1 MRKLIAMMLFLLLLC
16 GTVFAEDTAE
26 ESADFSWDD
35 LAQLLE
41 LLQSFG
47 ENTEPVQMAPVDYES
62 SVVTAGALEAK
73 YLTHG
78 EFDVSFIEEETEE
91 TWEKYLAYYPTEL
104 EQSDRIWPVIVMVN
118 GSGVLAS
125 NYPAVFQHYAS
136 WGFVVIGNEHDSSW
150 QGDSSDASLAW
161 LLNENSNPESVFY
174 QRIDLNAIGI
184 VGHSQ
189 GGVGVFNAITVQPH
203 CDLYKCAVALSP
215 TSERVAEAIGWHYD
229 TSKVS
234 SPVLMFAGTE
244 GWFETESV
252 IPLEDMNTMY
262 DRIPVG
268 KAMARRIGAEHGQ
281 MLYSADG
288 YVTAWFMWH
297 LRGDEEA
304 ALAFIG
310 ENPEIAENP
319 LYQDQR
325 ISLSK

>member
-1 MRKLIAMMLFLLLLC
+1 MKKLIALMLALLLLC
-16 GTVFAEDTAE
+16 GVAFAEETTGESE
-26 ESADFSWDD
+26 ELSWDD
-35 LAQLLE
+35 LVQLLE
-41 LLQSFG
+41 LFQSLG
-47 ENTEPVQMAPVDYES
+47 ENAEPMQMAPVDYES
-62 SVVTAGALEAK
+62 SVITDSALEAK
-73 YLTHG
+73 YLARG
-78 EFDVSFIEEETEE
+78 QYDVSFIEEETEKA
-91 TWEKYLAYYPTEL
+91 WEKFIAYYPTVL
-104 EQSDRIWPVIVMVN
+104 EQNDRIWPVIVMVN

-161 LLNENSNPESVFY
+161 LMNANSNPESVFY

-189 GGVGVFNAITVQPH
+189 GGAGVFNAITAQPH
-203 CDLYKCAVALSP
+203 CDLYTCAVALSP

-229 TSKVS
+229 TTKVS
-234 SPVLMFAGTE
+234 APMLMLAGTE

-252 IPLEDMNTMY
+252 IPLENMNTMY

-310 ENPEIAENP
+310 ENPEIAVNP

-325 ISLSK
+325 ISLGE